1 MIYWGSAT
9 TLFFMEITIYTSQG
23 CVWCTRMKELMERA
37 KQEYTE
43 ILYQSM
49 SGDDQVEF
57 HNQYPDASSFPVA
70 IIDGEYVGGLVP
82 VAKLFLQKG
91 LVTSNKNA

>member
-1 MIYWGSAT
+1 
-9 TLFFMEITIYTSQG
+9 MEITIYTTKG

-37 KQEYTE
+37 EVEYTE
-43 ILYQSM
+43 ILWQNM
-49 SGDDQVEF
+49 DGDNQEKF
-57 HNQYPDASSFPVA
+57 YKQYPEASSFPVA

-91 LVTSNKNA
+91 LVTANKNE